1 MKKKHTKILSAMLAI
16 TILAGMFLPAFAEG
30 ESTTPIDE
38 TTPVVQ
44 SIDINANY
52 YAGDTEGSYSIIF
65 TVMEEIPAFTQLSF
79 KIQLDGAS
87 VNEASFDSAV
97 LADATKS
104 VARFEDYATY
114 TLTYES
120 AKKIPQKTKLCHLTI
135 TSTEAPSSDIL
146 SFDEFTIIKE
156 GETAPTSLTADLT
169 IEEGPIIPELD
180 AKTQAV
186 YDAICALPDPMTLSF
201 YQEDQSLTDLTSV
214 KNTVT
219 TTKSAYN
226 ALSSAQKDN
235 LTAVLEFN
243 DKSTYALETLPSVI
257 QGMQNIRGLVEI
269 AAATKNITEDNAL
282 SYQFLITVFEAH
294 SSISLQGLLP
304 DSAARREASQLLDTL
319 NDASDLLHTALDSA
333 EAESD
338 GGCKTKAYA
347 CQTQL
352 TRIQSLSSH
361 KYYSEYMADLEEQI
375 ETLIDEV
382 ESTLASDPI
391 MQKGLLDTLENC
403 QATIELIKQ
412 GIDDLP
418 TMTVDGINQKSR
430 YTISFK
436 RKKLLDDSLT
446 VSISVIVSD
455 KDGKKIDSAE
465 RDFDADDLEL
475 SVSFTAPA
483 TKYTKGEL
491 YTITAYYHV
500 NGAKYLI
507 DSQEIECYYIR
518 TPQSTGL
525 GGGGGISSG
534 NNNTNTDKNDDT
546 PSTGGTIFPDSND
559 EPEPP
564 AAPETIFEDI
574 KNYTWATEAINTLY
588 EVGIINGMEEGIFNP
603 AGQVTRE
610 QFCKM
615 VVSLFEIPT
624 KTTTS
629 AFGDVKAN
637 AWYAP
642 YITAAVEAGYVQG
655 QSNDYFGI
663 GESIMRQDMAVILYR
678 ALGDQNSKAILNF
691 SDKENIA
698 SYAEDAIAE
707 LVGLNIINGY
717 EDGSFQPRGTATRAE
732 AAKMIYGIYQYLN
745 N

>member
-1 MKKKHTKILSAMLAI
+1 MKKKHTKILSAILTLTMLAG
-16 TILAGMFLPAFAEG
+16 LFLPAFAEG
-30 ESTTPIDE
+30 EATTPVDE

-97 LADATKS
+97 LADATNS
-104 VARFEDYATY
+104 VARYEDYATY

-135 TSTEAPSSDIL
+135 TSAEEPSSDIL
-146 SFDEFTIIKE
+146 SFDEFSIIKE
-156 GETAPTSLTADLT
+156 GESEPTALTAELT

-201 YQEDQSLTDLTSV
+201 YQENGKLTDLESI
-214 KNTVT
+214 KETVT
-219 TTKSAYN
+219 NTKAAHT
-226 ALSSAQKDN
+226 ALSNAQENDLN
-235 LTAVLEFN
+235 AVLEFN

-269 AAATKNITEDNAL
+269 AAATKDITEDNAL

-304 DSAARREASQLLDTL
+304 DSSARREASQLLGTL
-319 NDASDLLHTALDSA
+319 NDASDLLHTALASA

-338 GGCKTKAYA
+338 GGCKTKTYA

-352 TRIQSLSSH
+352 TRIQSLSGH
-361 KYYSEYMADLEEQI
+361 NYYSEYMADLEDQI

-382 ESTLASDPI
+382 ESTLTSDPI
-391 MQKGLLDTLENC
+391 MQKGLLDTLESC

-412 GIDDLP
+412 GISDLP
-418 TMTVDGINQKSR
+418 TMKVDGINLRSR

-436 RKKLLDDSLT
+436 RKKVLDDSLA
-446 VSISVIVSD
+446 VSISVVVSD
-455 KDGKKIDSAE
+455 KNGKEIDSAE
-465 RDFDADDLEL
+465 KTFEADDLEL
-475 SVSFTAPA
+475 SISFSASA
-483 TKYTKGEL
+483 SKYTKGEL
-491 YTITAYYHV
+491 YTVTAYYHV

-507 DSQEIECYYIR
+507 DSQNHESYYIR
-518 TPQSTGL
+518 TTQSTGL
-525 GGGGGISSG
+525 GGGGNSSG
-534 NNNTNTDKNDDT
+534 NINTNTDEKDDT

-574 KNYTWATEAINTLY
+574 KNYSWATEAINTLY

-624 KTTTS
+624 KTAAS
-629 AFGDVKAN
+629 AFGDVKEN